1 MGKVTSL
8 TGASLSSDLHQ
19 DPWHRHPVSDALP
32 REEGEGEEPAGGGV
46 GVGGH
51 EEQGFITS
59 QQGRGVLS
67 HAGLFCSFLVPAFCD
82 SQPSLFFCCL
92 QL

>member
-8 TGASLSSDLHQ
+8 TGASLSSGLHQ

-46 GVGGH
+46 GVGGRK
-51 EEQGFITS
+51 S
-59 QQGRGVLS
+59 K
-67 HAGLFCSFLVPAFCD
+67 GL
-82 SQPSLFFCCL
+82 
-92 QL
+92 